1 MSDQSIAHHRSAG
14 LTSPGQTGWMLVGLG
29 LATWMEFYTYDAVNL
44 VLPDIAGSFGVL
56 QDEASWFLTIYG
68 SALLLGVRCRS
79 GWRPMSGICATS
91 SAPPSSS

>member
-1 MSDQSIAHHRSAG
+1 
-14 LTSPGQTGWMLVGLG
+14 MLLGLG